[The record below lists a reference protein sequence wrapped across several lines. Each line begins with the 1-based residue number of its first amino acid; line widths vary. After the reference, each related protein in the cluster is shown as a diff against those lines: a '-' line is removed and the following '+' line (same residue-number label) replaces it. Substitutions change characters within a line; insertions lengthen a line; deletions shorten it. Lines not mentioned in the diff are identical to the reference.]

1 MMLQPAIGNL
11 VEKAGSRYAL
21 VIAVAK
27 RARDLSEE
35 EDIRSSSKKPVS
47 MAVQEIADGNIL
59 IDCQ

>member
-1 MMLQPAIGNL
+1 MLQPAIGNL

-27 RARDLSEE
+27 RARELSEE
-35 EDIRSSSKKPVS
+35 EDIRNSSKKPVS

>member
-1 MMLQPAIGNL
+1 MLQPAIGNL

-27 RARDLSEE
+27 RARELSEE
-35 EDIRSSSKKPVS
+35 EDIRNSSKKPVS
-47 MAVQEIADGNIL
+47 MAVQEIADGNIV